1 MNVAE
6 STGSFLY
13 FDGDD
18 VGAGIELM
26 LLEGDLAGA
35 AARSA
40 LVSDA
45 ISLLSSELEV
55 ELAARVIFAAGD
67 EVLAHTSRPVAAEDV
82 ERLRTQFHERSG
94 LTISCGVADS
104 PGGATRRLHL
114 AKLRGKNRTEV
125 VTDG

>member
-1 MNVAE
+1 MNGVG

-18 VGAGIELM
+18 VGAGIELR

-35 AARSA
+35 AELSARI
-40 LVSDA
+40 SDA
-45 ISLLSSELEV
+45 ISFLSSALELEM
-55 ELAARVIFAAGD
+55 AAEVVFAAGD
-67 EVLAHTSRPVAAEDV
+67 EVFARASLPVIAEDV
-82 ERLRTQFHERSG
+82 ERLREQFRTRSG

-104 PGGATRRLHL
+104 PGGATRHLHL

-125 VTDG
+125 ATIG

>member
-1 MNVAE
+1 MNRVDT
-6 STGSFLY
+6 TGSFLY

-35 AARSA
+35 AELSARISEA
-40 LVSDA
+40 V
-45 ISLLSSELEV
+45 SLLASGLELEMGAEV
-55 ELAARVIFAAGD
+55 VFAAGD
-67 EVLAHTSRPVAAEDV
+67 EVLARTSLPVIAEDI
-82 ERLRTQFHERSG
+82 ERLREQFRRRSG

-104 PGGATRRLHL
+104 PGGATRHLHL

-125 VTDG
+125 VTIG